1 MNWLRNFVRSGMKYG
16 FMALLLCGLS
26 PAIASAQSVR
36 GHGKVPEPD
45 PISDSLISV
54 DAWLDASGV
63 AQGSMVWVG
72 DVIPSTPAGPAVP
85 WFIEVTDI
93 VFDGNSATVT
103 GVVVHSVF
111 PSDIG
116 TIVIHTFTDN
126 SGTGMADEIDGVP
139 IVAGN
144 ITVTD

>member
-1 MNWLRNFVRSGMKYG
+1 MNRLRNFVRCGVKCG
-16 FMALLLCGLS
+16 FVVLLLCGLS
-26 PAIASAQSVR
+26 PAIASAHSVR
-36 GHGKVPEPD
+36 GHGRVPEPE
-45 PISDSLISV
+45 PLLDSLISV
-54 DAWLDASGV
+54 DAWLDASGEP
-63 AQGSMVWVG
+63 QGSMVWVG
-72 DVIPSTPAGPAVP
+72 DVIPSTPGGPAVP

-93 VFDGNSATVT
+93 VFNGNSATVT

-144 ITVTD
+144 ITVVD